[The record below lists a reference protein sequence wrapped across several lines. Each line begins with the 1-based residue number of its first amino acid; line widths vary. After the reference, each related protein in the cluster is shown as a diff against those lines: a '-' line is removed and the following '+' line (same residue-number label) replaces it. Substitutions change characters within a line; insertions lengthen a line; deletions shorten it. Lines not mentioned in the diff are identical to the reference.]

1 MFRTGNNIPLR
12 LDNEMIMKAP
22 TYEGITNGRVQRIKK
37 DFLNGIL
44 ERVSIQESGIVISK
58 QVIVTVMIS
67 SSDFN
72 RMIAV
77 LLLVNMSIKFP
88 GFLKPLIKR

>member
-1 MFRTGNNIPLR
+1 
-12 LDNEMIMKAP
+12 MKAP

-58 QVIVTVMIS
+58 QVIVTVMTS

-72 RMIAV
+72 RIIAV
-77 LLLVNMSIKFP
+77 LL
-88 GFLKPLIKR
+88 

>member
-1 MFRTGNNIPLR
+1 
-12 LDNEMIMKAP
+12 MIMKAP

-88 GFLKPLIKR
+88 GFSKPLIKR

>member
-1 MFRTGNNIPLR
+1 
-12 LDNEMIMKAP
+12 MIMKAP
-22 TYEGITNGRVQRIKK
+22 TYEGITNGRVHRIKK

-58 QVIVTVMIS
+58 QVIVTVMTS

-72 RMIAV
+72 RIIAV

-88 GFLKPLIKR
+88 GFSKPLIKR

>member
-1 MFRTGNNIPLR
+1 
-12 LDNEMIMKAP
+12 MKAP

-88 GFLKPLIKR
+88 GFSKPLIKR

>member
-1 MFRTGNNIPLR
+1 ML
-12 LDNEMIMKAP
+12 L
-22 TYEGITNGRVQRIKK
+22 GRVQRIKK

-88 GFLKPLIKR
+88 GFSKPLIKR